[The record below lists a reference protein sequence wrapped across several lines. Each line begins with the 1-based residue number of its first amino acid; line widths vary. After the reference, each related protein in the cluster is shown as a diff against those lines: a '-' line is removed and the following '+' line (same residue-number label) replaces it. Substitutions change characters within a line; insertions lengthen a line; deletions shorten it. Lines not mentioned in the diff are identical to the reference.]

1 MTIGKCSLWKYQT
14 CSTNIRP
21 NCCIMLK
28 KKLLLSRNLSQE
40 CHVNE
45 KTMLQ
50 ISNVFRVTSMSIERF
65 VKKYKYIFQY
75 KVDAWSYYFSLY
87 NTYLVN
93 ITVNLQLG
101 CMASTHLNSEHILRS
116 ELGCV
121 VVQPNSEH
129 AHTRILNIH
138 TPKIWTCYSAH
149 QNMPL

>member
-14 CSTNIRP
+14 CSTNIRL

-28 KKLLLSRNLSQE
+28 KKLLLSRNLFQE

-93 ITVNLQLG
+93 CQLAIRMYG
-101 CMASTHLNSEHILRS
+101 FNTSQFWTYFAFRIGVCCGAAQFWTCAH
-116 ELGCV
+116 
-121 VVQPNSEH
+121 PNSEH
-129 AHTRILNIH
+129 THAQNLN
-138 TPKIWTCYSAH
+138 
-149 QNMPL
+149 ML

>member
-1 MTIGKCSLWKYQT
+1 
-14 CSTNIRP
+14 
-21 NCCIMLK
+21 MLK

-93 ITVNLQLG
+93 ITVNLQFWISGDRQLV
-101 CMASTHLNSEHILRS
+101 NI
-116 ELGCV
+116 
-121 VVQPNSEH
+121 VQ
-129 AHTRILNIH
+129 
-138 TPKIWTCYSAH
+138 SAGADT
-149 QNMPL
+149 QPVFS